1 MQLSIPNPSTR
12 PAAYNAAVWKKWMS
26 YMVLGIVVALGFA
39 TSAGAVDLETFA
51 GITGPLT
58 TALTQ
63 IALLTPG
70 FKAIVGLVGFLVAF
84 IALAGLRN
92 FGPVIF
98 YLGMAIFGAVGLAV
112 AGAIMGAVV

>member
-1 MQLSIPNPSTR
+1 MQLALSNPST
-12 PAAYNAAVWKKWMS
+12 AVAVDKTAMWKKWMFFL
-26 YMVLGIVVALGFA
+26 VVGIVIALGFA
-39 TSAGAVDLETFA
+39 ASAGAVDLETFT

-63 IALLTPG
+63 ISGLTPG

-84 IALAGLRN
+84 IALAGMRN

-98 YLGMAIFGAVGLAV
+98 YLGMAIFGAVGLTV

>member
-1 MQLSIPNPSTR
+1 MQLALATPSQATDKM
-12 PAAYNAAVWKKWMS
+12 ATLKKGLTW
-26 YMVLGIVVALGFA
+26 MVLAIITALAFA
-39 TSAGAVDLETFA
+39 TSAGAVDLDTFA

-63 IALLTPG
+63 IAALTPG

-98 YLGMAIFGAVGLAV
+98 YLGMAIFGAVGLTV

>member
-1 MQLSIPNPSTR
+1 MQLAVQVPSPTAST
-12 PAAYNAAVWKKWMS
+12 AARTSRRK
-26 YMVLGIVVALGFA
+26 MVVHVAFALIATLVVAFA
-39 TSAGAVDLETFA
+39 AGAVDLETFA
-51 GITGPLT
+51 GVAGPLT
-58 TALTQ
+58 GALTQ

-70 FKAIVGLVGFLVAF
+70 FKAIVGLVGFIVAF

-98 YLGMAIFGAVGLAV
+98 YLGMAIFGAVGLTV

>member
-1 MQLSIPNPSTR
+1 MQLAIANPSTGL
-12 PAAYNAAVWKKWMS
+12 AAHKTAAWKKLMS
-26 YMVLGIVVALGFA
+26 YVVVAIIVALGVA

-98 YLGMAIFGAVGLAV
+98 YLGMAIFGAVGLTV

>member
-1 MQLSIPNPSTR
+1 MQLALSNPSTG
-12 PAAYNAAVWKKWMS
+12 AATEKTAAWKKWMS
-26 YMVLGIVVALGFA
+26 YMVLGVIIALGFMA
-39 TSAGAVDLETFA
+39 SAGAVDLETFA

-63 IALLTPG
+63 ISLLTPG

-98 YLGMAIFGAVGLAV
+98 YLGMAIFGAVGLTV

>member
-1 MQLSIPNPSTR
+1 MQLALQVPSSTASTESR
-12 PAAYNAAVWKKWMS
+12 PSRIKTVMQ
-26 YMVLGIVVALGFA
+26 VLFALIASFVVAF
-39 TSAGAVDLETFA
+39 SAGAVDLETFA
-51 GITGPLT
+51 GVAGPLT
-58 TALTQ
+58 GALTQ

-70 FKAIVGLVGFLVAF
+70 FKAIVGLVGFIVAF

-98 YLGMAIFGAVGLAV
+98 YLGMAIFGAVGLTV